1 MRKQKILVIGLFI
14 IAFMWIMHTLSKN
27 FMVDPNFE
35 KFLKK
40 KDEIIS
46 NPTVWAV
53 MLRIHIVLAVIAL
66 LTGPVGMMKGL
77 RNKRLLFHRYNG
89 RIYILSIVFNFI
101 PGIYVSLF
109 ATGGWLSTIGFFIL
123 NTLWLITT
131 VLGYKFIKRKD
142 IVRHSQWI
150 TRSFFLSFA
159 NTIIYIIVAVTHNGL
174 NLSYGFA
181 YTIAVWLSWII
192 NLTIAEI
199 VIKKKSL
206 A

>member
-1 MRKQKILVIGLFI
+1 MGATYEKTKILVIGLFI

-40 KDEIIS
+40 KDAIIS

-109 ATGGWLSTIGFFIL
+109 ATGDG
-123 NTLWLITT
+123 
-131 VLGYKFIKRKD
+131 
-142 IVRHSQWI
+142 
-150 TRSFFLSFA
+150 
-159 NTIIYIIVAVTHNGL
+159 
-174 NLSYGFA
+174 
-181 YTIAVWLSWII
+181 
-192 NLTIAEI
+192 
-199 VIKKKSL
+199 
-206 A
+206 

>member
-1 MRKQKILVIGLFI
+1 MRKQKILVNGLFI

-27 FMVDPNFE
+27 FMVDPDFE

-199 VIKKKSL
+199 VIKKKIL